1 MQAQSWCIQ
10 VTKCHFCGQFFTYW
24 WPPVPSIENFP
35 WSHQTIFQI
44 LSNLEDRLW
53 AHLSFWKFYLGSVHW
68 SSKLGTLQS
77 LSVWWRFH
85 HIICLLPLCR
95 HEWCGFHGYAG
106 SPKQAKFALHA
117 YGSTLHACSQTLYKW
132 STKSEA
138 WVPCISMLH
147 SFLCLWRNH
156 NMIWCWGGNTFLA
169 SRIRTVTYSKGVN
182 LLIWL
187 L

>member
-1 MQAQSWCIQ
+1 M
-10 VTKCHFCGQFFTYW
+10 
-24 WPPVPSIENFP
+24 PSKENFQ

-53 AHLSFWKFYLGSVHW
+53 AHPSFLGFSLDFIRL

-77 LSVWWRFH
+77 LSIWWRYH

-117 YGSTLHACSQTLYKW
+117 YGSTLRACNQTLYMW

-138 WVPCISMLH
+138 LVPCISMLH
-147 SFLCLWRNH
+147 SFLCLWRNR

-169 SRIRTVTYSKGVN
+169 SHIHTVTYSKGVN

>member
-1 MQAQSWCIQ
+1 M
-10 VTKCHFCGQFFTYW
+10 
-24 WPPVPSIENFP
+24 PSIGNFP

-156 NMIWCWGGNTFLA
+156 NMIWCWGVSTFLT

>member
-10 VTKCHFCGQFFTYW
+10 VTKCHFWGQFFTYW
-24 WPPVPSIENFP
+24 WPLVPSIENFQ

-77 LSVWWRFH
+77 LSIWWRFH
-85 HIICLLPLCR
+85 HIVCLLPLCR
-95 HEWCGFHGYAG
+95 HGWCGFHGYAG

>member
-10 VTKCHFCGQFFTYW
+10 VTKCHFCGQFFTCW

-53 AHLSFWKFYLGSVHW
+53 AHLSFWKFYLDSVHW